1 MMSEQL
7 ILMDAYSQIFR
18 CFYAIRSLTNAA
30 GEPVNALL
38 PFARLLLNLEK
49 QHPGKAGAI
58 VFDCGKVQFRME
70 LRPTYKANRPP
81 TPDDLKKQVPPIR
94 ELCGLFGWPI
104 LEEPEYEADDLI
116 AALAKDY
123 AGDVR
128 IISSDKD
135 LAQMI
140 SHRIAML
147 IPASGKGAWEL
158 RDEAAVL
165 NKFSV
170 TPAQIVDYLSLL
182 GDAADNI
189 PGVPGIGPKG
199 AAQLLAQCGSLD
211 QFYAMET
218 PPVTPR
224 IAGLLREHR
233 EILVLNRKLITLRT
247 DLPQRL
253 KSAAECCIRKSP
265 NWNAIR
271 DFCTAHGLFSILK
284 ELPTEAPEELFPPDE
299 PEKPAEPV
307 KPAKRK
313 EPEYEQGDLFADFQ

>member
-1 MMSEQL
+1 MADQL

-38 PFARLLLNLEK
+38 PFGRMLLNLEK
-49 QHPGKAGAI
+49 QYPGKAGAI

-70 LRPTYKANRPP
+70 LRPAYKANRPP
-81 TPDDLKKQVPPIR
+81 TPDALKVQVPPIR

-140 SHRIAML
+140 APRIAML
-147 IPASGKGAWEL
+147 IPAGGKGAWEL

-165 NKFSV
+165 AKFAV
-170 TPAQIVDYLSLL
+170 KPDQIVDYLSLL

-199 AAQLLAQCGSLD
+199 AAQLLNQCGSLD
-211 QFYAMET
+211 NFYAAET
-218 PPVTPR
+218 PEVTPR
-224 IAGLLREHR
+224 IAGLLHEHR
-233 EILVLNRKLITLRT
+233 EILELNRKLITLRT
-247 DLPQRL
+247 DLPTRL
-253 KSAAECCIRKSP
+253 QSAAGCCIRKEP
-265 NWNAIR
+265 DWDAIR
-271 DFCTAHGLFSILK
+271 KFCGSHGLFSLLK
-284 ELPTEAPEELFPPDE
+284 EIPEEEPDLFSALK
-299 PEKPAEPV
+299 PEEPV
-307 KPAKRK
+307 KPVKPEKTKKA